1 YFSLPK
7 VPTLC
12 TPSLRQSLR
21 TPLRASRFV
30 LRELHWEAPPSSWT
44 AKTHFL
50 RPRPRISLLPAQCQ
64 DPNRALAPPDCLMS
78 HTPVLPLLVR
88 RATSQ
93 MPKAGPLCQYSREP
107 GEMKTPA
114 RPSRFPV
121 LGLAEAEVEVEVEVV
136 RPSAAAEARP
146 CLQQPAAVP

>member
-1 YFSLPK
+1 
-7 VPTLC
+7 
-12 TPSLRQSLR
+12 
-21 TPLRASRFV
+21 
-30 LRELHWEAPPSSWT
+30 
-44 AKTHFL
+44 
-50 RPRPRISLLPAQCQ
+50 
-64 DPNRALAPPDCLMS
+64 
-78 HTPVLPLLVR
+78 VLPLLVR

-121 LGLAEAEVEVEVEVV
+121 LGLAEAEVEVEVV

-146 CLQQPAAVP
+146 CLQQPAAVPSLPRVLSPRPLGSGPTSPSKSAGRAEQTAFSALHPRPLAALPVHPTGQRPQPVKSPEYERARNPALRNCKLHNHSALA